1 MREMQIFEV
10 GFKSG
15 FTGGYYDKFYVC
27 AKDDLHART
36 IARRWMAR
44 SDERLDDSD
53 EVLSEDEQADFLD
66 EIASLNIVRNQH
78 IGLIVLE

>member
-27 AKDDLHART
+27 AKDDLHARS
-36 IARRWMAR
+36 IARRWM
-44 SDERLDDSD
+44 ERQTEDLDDVVMN
-53 EVLSEDEQADFLD
+53 EEEQQEYID
-66 EIASLNIVRNQH
+66 EIASLNITRNHH
-78 IGLIVLE
+78 IGPIVLE

>member
-27 AKDDLHART
+27 AKDDLHARLL
-36 IARRWMAR
+36 AKRWMAKQTE
-44 SDERLDDSD
+44 DLDK
-53 EVLSEDEQADFLD
+53 EVLSEDEIVEYVN
-66 EIASLNIVRNQH
+66 EINSLNMVRCQH
-78 IGLIVLE
+78 IGPIVLG